1 MPVSVARLGINRRV
15 CHERFGTKGPPGQ
28 IISASTVSPPLKY
41 LVVRVT
47 VQEEENAWQ
56 IEVQSS

>member
-28 IISASTVSPPLKY
+28 IISASIVSPPLKY

-47 VQEEENAWQ
+47 VQEEENA
-56 IEVQSS
+56 